1 MQYTWLIWS
10 LIFLLIWLM
19 VYIFKKPF
27 RKEML
32 KISLW
37 TMPFGLAEPLFV
49 PKYWNPPSIFN
60 LAQNTGFDIESVIL
74 TFAMGGI
81 ASVLYKLTL
90 KVNNEPFPEAER
102 NNPKHK
108 IHSYLLFTP
117 VVVFL
122 LFAFLTN
129 LNHIYCASI
138 AMFAGAVAS
147 VLCRPDLKKKIW
159 VGGILFLLLYF
170 IYFELLNVLF
180 PGYVSAVWN
189 FTDVSGILIFRVPL
203 EELLFEF
210 TFGMFWSG
218 LYEHL
223 FWFRVAN
230 KNQHTIHTQNISA
243 KLDQT

>member
-10 LIFLLIWLM
+10 LIFLLIWLV

-49 PKYWNPPSIFN
+49 PKYWNPPSVFN
-60 LAQNTGFDIESVIL
+60 LAQNTGFDIESLIL

-81 ASVLYKLTL
+81 ASVLYKLIL
-90 KVNNEPFPEAER
+90 KRNNEPFPKADR
-102 NNPKHK
+102 NNHKHK
-108 IHSYLLFTP
+108 IHFYLLFTP

-138 AMFAGAVAS
+138 AMFAGAITS
-147 VLCRPDLKKKIW
+147 VLCRPDLKRKVW
-159 VGGILFLLLYF
+159 VGGFLFTVLYF
-170 IYFELLNVLF
+170 LYFELLNVLF
-180 PGYVSAVWN
+180 PGYVNAVWN
-189 FTDVSGILIFRVPL
+189 FTNVSGILFLKVPL
-203 EELLFEF
+203 EELFFEF

-230 KNQHTIHTQNISA
+230 KNQHTIHSQNNYA
-243 KLDQT
+243 NLDKS